1 MYIRFILSWRQSM
14 LSLWLIAMG
23 SKFGMAQPVL
33 PCDKIK
39 SAKKLLT
46 CTAANRLET
55 LEKLEE
61 LETTRFLDGIA
72 TQRPNPEIDSEL
84 WTRDTDGEP
93 SAELTFK
100 WLHTLLRGGKLEARK
115 DVALAKHQ
123 LAKQQF
129 ELSLM
134 ESTRETII
142 KMYDLVRLQ
151 EEVNDLKEMISSYDR
166 IVKTYRERQALAPE
180 ARISVQV
187 FTIAQHEARA
197 RLRKNLDEVA
207 TLEAYFGKSG
217 VPIDQIPKLLPFQW
231 PKWPKL
237 AETELKPL
245 GSSPISNIR
254 KALVALSEAELEI
267 ERSESYQD
275 IKIGPMASLSRSQ
288 IEQSWGIG
296 IALSMNFPAYN
307 RNEAG
312 IKYASEKLQWQ
323 KTLLER
329 FQFQLNQNYRAFIRR
344 YETLRQEIHQLPTNQ
359 WLQKAHQQLEA
370 EVSKGLID
378 ASLIIEGHEQHLNI
392 IERRNELRMRLL
404 DALTGIYAL
413 DGHELAEILP

>member
-1 MYIRFILSWRQSM
+1 M
-14 LSLWLIAMG
+14 LGLWLIAMG
-23 SKFGMAQPVL
+23 SKTGMAQPVL
-33 PCDKIK
+33 PCDKIQSPK
-39 SAKKLLT
+39 ELLT
-46 CTAANRLET
+46 CTAASRLET

-61 LETTRFLDGIA
+61 VETTRFLDEIA
-72 TQRPNPEIDSEL
+72 TQRPNPEIESEL

-129 ELSLM
+129 ELTLM

-142 KMYDLVRLQ
+142 KMYSLVRLQ
-151 EEVNDLKEMISSYDR
+151 EEVSDLKEMISSYDR
-166 IVKTYRERQALAPE
+166 IVKTYRKRQALAPE

-197 RLRKNLDEVA
+197 RLRENLDEVA
-207 TLEAYFGKSG
+207 TLEAYFGKVG
-217 VPIDQIPKLLPFQW
+217 VPIDQIPKLLPLQW
-231 PKWPKL
+231 PDWPEL

-245 GSSPISNIR
+245 KSSPISDIR
-254 KALVALSEAELEI
+254 KALVALSEAELDV

-275 IKIGPMASLSRSQ
+275 IKIGPMASLDRSQ
-288 IEQSWGIG
+288 NEQSWGVG
-296 IALSMNFPAYN
+296 VALSMNIPAYN

-329 FQFQLNQNYRAFIRR
+329 FQLQLDRDYRAFIRR
-344 YETLRQEIHQLPTNQ
+344 YETLRREINQFPTDQ
-359 WLQKAHQQLEA
+359 WLKKAHRQLES

-404 DALTGIYAL
+404 EALTGVYVL
-413 DGHELAEILP
+413 DGHEMAEILP